1 MCLLLERGADYLDTD
16 IMGNDALITASIMG
30 RIENVKFWLNT
41 FPDWDVNRK
50 NTVLGGS
57 ALGSAVF
64 MGPRRMDLVRVLIDR
79 GASRMFLSLSLS
91 SLSLHVPYHT
101 YSHNNTH
108 SRFENTFWSL
118 NFN

>member
-1 MCLLLERGADYLDTD
+1 VCLLLERGADYLDTD

-64 MGPRRMDLVRVLIDR
+64 MGPRRMDLVRVLIDH
-79 GASRMFLSLSLS
+79 GASRMFLSLSPL
-91 SLSLHVPYHT
+91 SLSLSPCSISHILTQQHT
-101 YSHNNTH
+101 QSI
-108 SRFENTFWSL
+108 
-118 NFN
+118 